1 MEQGG
6 TRRDEIVEAMIR
18 VVGDKGYLAT
28 SVADVIAEADVSRT
42 TFYKHFEDKRACFL
56 DAYDLA
62 VARILGT
69 AEATCAGGGRWP
81 DRVRNALKAIVDLFA
96 AEPALARTAIVE
108 VSAAGAEARW
118 RHSIAIGRLGQLLN
132 PGKAAQREDAPELPP
147 NTGLMAV
154 GAVAGLILDELRA
167 GPVAD
172 LRRILPDLE
181 FALLVPYLGP
191 RAAAES
197 STTDAKR
204 SDVEPRQNPLQRLR

>member
-6 TRRDEIVEAMIR
+6 TRRGEIVEAMIR

-28 SVADVIAEADVSRT
+28 SVADVIAEANVSRT
-42 TFYKHFEDKRACFL
+42 TFYKHFADKRACFL
-56 DAYDLA
+56 EAFDLA
-62 VARILGT
+62 VERILGAAET
-69 AEATCAGGGRWP
+69 ACESGHRWR
-81 DRVRNALKAIVDLFA
+81 DRVRNALEAVVDLFA

-108 VSAAGAEARW
+108 VSAAGAEARR
-118 RHSIAIGRLGQLLN
+118 RHSAALGRLGRLLD
-132 PGKAAQREDAPELPP
+132 PGKAGRQVDDLELPP

-167 GPVAD
+167 GRMAD

-191 RAAAES
+191 RVAAEAF
-197 STTDAKR
+197 TTAPT
-204 SDVEPRQNPLQRLR
+204 SG